1 MQLSHIRPVAAA
13 KFDDPNLVSCAGLVP
28 TVALA
33 QQCDLGALA
42 DERLTVPTDKG
53 ANAGRKITSLVAGM
67 AAAAAVTTTME
78 WLDNGAMERF
88 SNTPTHRRRWGR
100 SCVNSP
106 SGT

>member
-1 MQLSHIRPVAAA
+1 MQLSHIRRIAAA

-33 QQCDLGALA
+33 QQCELAALA

-67 AAAAAVTTTME
+67 VADQCYVAQI
-78 WLDNGAMERF
+78 L
-88 SNTPTHRRRWGR
+88 R
-100 SCVNSP
+100 SR
-106 SGT
+106 

>member
-67 AAAAAVTTTME
+67 VAGAAQYRRHGIAATRGDGND
-78 WLDNGAMERF
+78 L
-88 SNTPTHRRRWGR
+88 R
-100 SCVNSP
+100 SPVRTVDVGVVP
-106 SGT
+106 A